1 MSAADKT
8 ASIKPGAMIG
18 LPSGLG
24 SRDASRLMPSESE
37 RVGEFGGMELRAA
50 AGLPDDMAVI
60 ADRTGKVMAVIR
72 RPGR

>member
-24 SRDASRLMPSESE
+24 SRDAGRLMPSESE
-37 RVGEFGGMELRAA
+37 R
-50 AGLPDDMAVI
+50 DMAVI
-60 ADRTGKVMAVIR
+60 ADRTGKVLAVIR